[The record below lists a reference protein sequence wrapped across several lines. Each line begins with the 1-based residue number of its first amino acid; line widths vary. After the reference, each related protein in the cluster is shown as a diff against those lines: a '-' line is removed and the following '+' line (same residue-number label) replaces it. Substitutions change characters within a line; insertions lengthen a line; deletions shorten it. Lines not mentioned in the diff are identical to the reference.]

1 MNIAVIFGGI
11 SSERNVSI
19 NGGISVCK
27 ALKEKGYNVTPIDPS
42 LGTNCILDLDN
53 LNLKSNEAP
62 SLDELHSFNKRSLL
76 DCINSSVFDN
86 IDLAFL
92 VLHGKYG
99 EDGLIQALLELR
111 GVPYTGS
118 GVKSSALSI
127 DKHSSKVLMSA
138 AGIPTPL
145 WQSVHI
151 SDAEDFDLLKEIRKD
166 LGQKLVIKPNDE
178 GSTIGLTIVNN
189 GNLDEIANGIRLAG
203 QYSGDVIIEEYI
215 AGREITVAVIDGDA
229 YPIIEIIPIDGFF
242 DYNNKYTKGKTDYI
256 CPADIHDD
264 LIDYIQNI
272 SITAYHTLGCKGVSR
287 LDFRL
292 SEDNIPYCLEI
303 NTIPGFTSTS
313 LVPMAAKALGIE
325 YADLCELI
333 IKTTLNIEE

>member
-27 ALKEKGYNVTPIDPS
+27 ALKEKGYNVIAIDPA
-42 LGTNCILDLDN
+42 LGANCIVDTSN
-53 LNLKSNEAP
+53 LNLKSVAP
-62 SLDELHSFNKRSLL
+62 TLEELHSFNKKSLI

-92 VLHGKYG
+92 VLHGKFG

-127 DKHSSKVLMSA
+127 DKHSSKVMMSA
-138 AGIPTPL
+138 AGIPTPKWEL
-145 WQSVHI
+145 LHI
-151 SDAEDFDLLKEIRKD
+151 NDAEDFDLLKSLRKE

-178 GSTIGLTIVNN
+178 GSTIGLTIVEK
-189 GNLDEIANGIRLAG
+189 GDLDEIAQGIRDAG

-215 AGREITVAVIDGDA
+215 AGREITVAVINGEA

-256 CPADIHDD
+256 CPADINED
-264 LIDYIQNI
+264 LSDYIQNI
-272 SITAYHTLGCKGVSR
+272 SITAYNALGCKGVSR

-292 SEDNIPYCLEI
+292 SEDNLPYCLEI

-313 LVPMAAKALGIE
+313 LVPIAAKAVGLE
-325 YADLCELI
+325 YPDLCELI
-333 IKTTLNIEE
+333 IKTTLKIDE